1 MRKGQYSQKLISNL
15 EKKALR
21 IRQLIIEMVYR
32 AGSGHPGGSLSAVEI
47 VTALYF
53 HIMRIR
59 PKEPHWEDRDRFILS
74 KGHACPVLYAALA
87 ERGFFNIKELY
98 TLRRINSI
106 LQGHPDM
113 KKTPGVDMTSGSL
126 GHGLSVGVGMAL
138 AAKLDNKD
146 YHVYV
151 LLGDGELQEG
161 LIWEAAMSAAHYKL
175 DNLTAIVDYNGLQ
188 VDGKVSDIMEI
199 APVAEKWKSF
209 GWKVLKIDG
218 HNFYQILE
226 SIEEAKSSRNVP
238 VVIIAHTVKG
248 KGVSFMENVVDWHG
262 KAPTKE
268 EYKLAM
274 RELYGKK

>member
-1 MRKGQYSQKLISNL
+1 MKKGKYSQRLVSNL
-15 EKKALR
+15 EEKALR
-21 IRQLIIEMVYR
+21 IRQLIVEMVYR

-53 HIMRIR
+53 HVMRIR
-59 PKEPHWEDRDRFILS
+59 PKEPRWEGRDRFILS

-87 ERGFFNIKELY
+87 LRGFFPIRELY
-98 TLRRINSI
+98 TLRKINSI

-138 AAKLDNKD
+138 AAKLDNRS
-146 YHVYV
+146 YRVYV

-161 LIWEAAMSAAHYKL
+161 LVWEAAMAAAHYKL

-188 VDGKVSDIMEI
+188 VDGRVSDIMEV
-199 APVAEKWKSF
+199 APVAEKWRSF
-209 GWKVLKIDG
+209 GWRVIEIDG
-218 HNFYQILE
+218 HDFYQILE
-226 SIEEAKSSRNVP
+226 SLEVAKKNKNCP
-238 VVIIAHTVKG
+238 LVIVARTVKG

-262 KAPTKE
+262 KAPTEE
-268 EYKLAM
+268 EYRLAM
-274 RELYGKK
+274 EGLRSG